1 MRTQKAERRGGFLSA
16 ASPVATGPQS
26 AAGDLEARLAASEK
40 RFEDFAGIVSDW
52 IWETGPNLC
61 FTYLSDRFEQATGL
75 QRDKVLDRTLLDV
88 ANADLR
94 DPHWQRHLEDFLAR
108 RPVRN
113 FRFSGTLANGDI
125 RHFQVS
131 GNPFFDEAGRFQG
144 YRGTGHDVTESE
156 RTHEDLHT
164 VKARLEHLLNTSPAM
179 IYSFKA
185 GGNHAATFAS
195 NNIKTQL
202 GHEPHE
208 FLDDPGFWSHHIHP
222 DDADRVFN
230 DLVKLF
236 KTGRHVQE
244 YRFRHKDGT
253 YRWMRDE
260 MVLVEDNDGTPLE
273 AVGYWVDIT
282 DRKMAEEAVR
292 ESEKALTQT
301 NRALKVVSECNEALV
316 RITDETELLQAVC
329 RIIVESGEHR
339 MAWVG
344 FLQDDE
350 AKTVHPAAN
359 WGTVD
364 GYLEE
369 IKVSLDVRAVGQG
382 PIARAIETGMPQVI
396 KDTEQ
401 DTNFVSWRDAA
412 LKRGYHSV
420 IALPLQI
427 GGRTIGSLAI
437 YSPLSNTF
445 DKEEARLLAGL
456 ADNLTYG
463 ISALRA
469 RAERERAEEAVR
481 RYAEKLERSNRELQD
496 FAYVA
501 SHDLQEPLRKI
512 EAFGDR
518 LKVKCAD
525 TLGEDGRLYLDRM
538 QNAAA
543 RMRAL
548 INSLLAYSRVTTKAQ
563 PFVPVDLAEV
573 ANDAVSDLSVRIER
587 AGAKVDIGP
596 LPTVD
601 ADPTQMRQ
609 LLLNLIGNGLKFHA
623 EGAAPQVRVTSELCD
638 RDGSGPAPADPNE
651 VWCKISVADN
661 GIGFDEKYVD
671 RIFTMFQR
679 LHGRGEYEGTGIG
692 LATCRKIIE
701 RHGGTITAK
710 SAPGQGAT
718 FLVHVP
724 VRQHNKE

>member
-1 MRTQKAERRGGFLSA
+1 MRTQKAERRGGFLGAGSQA
-16 ASPVATGPQS
+16 AVSPQS
-26 AAGDLEARLAASEK
+26 GAVDLEARLAASEK

-75 QRDKVLDRTLLDV
+75 KRDKVLDRTLLDV

-131 GNPFFDEAGRFQG
+131 GNPFFDEAGHFQG
-144 YRGTGHDVTESE
+144 YRGTGRDVTESE

-230 DLVKLF
+230 DLVTLF

-282 DRKMAEEAVR
+282 DRKMAEE
-292 ESEKALTQT
+292 E
-301 NRALKVVSECNEALV
+301 
-316 RITDETELLQAVC
+316 
-329 RIIVESGEHR
+329 
-339 MAWVG
+339 
-344 FLQDDE
+344 
-350 AKTVHPAAN
+350 
-359 WGTVD
+359 
-364 GYLEE
+364 
-369 IKVSLDVRAVGQG
+369 
-382 PIARAIETGMPQVI
+382 
-396 KDTEQ
+396 
-401 DTNFVSWRDAA
+401 
-412 LKRGYHSV
+412 
-420 IALPLQI
+420 
-427 GGRTIGSLAI
+427 
-437 YSPLSNTF
+437 
-445 DKEEARLLAGL
+445 
-456 ADNLTYG
+456 
-463 ISALRA
+463 
-469 RAERERAEEAVR
+469 VR

-518 LKVKCAD
+518 LKAKCAD
-525 TLGEDGRLYLDRM
+525 TVGEDGRLYLDRM

-563 PFVPVDLAEV
+563 PFVPVDMAEV
-573 ANDAVSDLSVRIER
+573 ATDAVSDLSVRIER
-587 AGAKVDIGP
+587 AGAKVEVGP
-596 LPTVD
+596 MLTID
-601 ADPTQMRQ
+601 ADPMQMRQ

-623 EGAAPQVRVTSELCD
+623 EGAVPQVRITSKLCD

-651 VWCKISVADN
+651 VWCQISIADN
-661 GIGFDEKYVD
+661 GIGFEEKYVD

-692 LATCRKIIE
+692 LATCRKIVE
-701 RHGGTITAK
+701 RHGGSITAK

-718 FLVHVP
+718 FFVLVP
-724 VRQHNKE
+724 VRQRNKE